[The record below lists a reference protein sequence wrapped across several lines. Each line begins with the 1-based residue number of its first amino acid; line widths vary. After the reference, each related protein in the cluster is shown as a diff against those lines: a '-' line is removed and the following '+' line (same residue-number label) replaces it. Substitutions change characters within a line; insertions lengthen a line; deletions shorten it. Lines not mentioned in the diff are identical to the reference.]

1 MIIAM
6 DAPPPYRLWRAA
18 LTSMPSV
25 DAIRLLSSD
34 ERAAAARLA
43 FEADRRRY
51 LAAHLALRRALES
64 CVAIAPADLCFTV
77 GPAGKPALARPPS
90 CHFSL
95 SRSADIAVISVAES
109 VPIGVDVELQRVVPD
124 ALALA
129 ARNFTPAECEEL
141 GSLEGPERDVA
152 FLRCWTRKEACLKA
166 IGCGLSIEPRLV
178 EVGQTPDRRRARI
191 PTATGPVQVVVE
203 SLAATGNLVVSIA
216 RVAG

>member
-6 DAPPPYRLWRAA
+6 DAPPPDRLWWADW
-18 LTSMPSV
+18 TSMPSA
-25 DAIRLLSSD
+25 DEIRLLSPD

-43 FEADRRRY
+43 FERDRRRY
-51 LAAHLALRRALES
+51 LAAHLAMRRAIES
-64 CVAIAPADLCFTV
+64 CVAIAPAELCFTV
-77 GPAGKPALARPPS
+77 GPTGKPALTRPTS
-90 CHFSL
+90 WHFSL
-95 SRSADIAVISVAES
+95 SRSADIVVISVAEG
-109 VPIGVDVELQRVVPD
+109 VPIGVDIEMHRAIPD
-124 ALALA
+124 ALMLA

-141 GSLEGPERDVA
+141 TSLTGTERDMA

-178 EVGQTPDRRRARI
+178 GVGLTPARRLAPV

-203 SLAATGNLVVSIA
+203 SLAAIELVVSIA